1 MECVRIGH
9 HVAMSFVKR
18 RNAVIIPRVRFEDF
32 IDTVRG
38 ALGRGQWSE
47 AASILDDADAAA
59 ADDAQRAL
67 VGIYRAA
74 MPILRGE
81 SGADLRELRENVVR
95 RFSARHV
102 ALAAH
107 YIVADALERR
117 DVATAERY
125 LTPLFDAM
133 STLDDP
139 WLLLASCDLRATVH
153 SMRGDHLSAIE
164 SGRIALEELDRYD
177 GPNAAVM
184 RATLTHN
191 LAYNCLAANE
201 LEDALRYASD
211 ALPVAE
217 ELGRRD
223 FLGQV
228 LLTIAFA
235 HLCLAQLDEAVKRAA
250 EAARHVEGTRMER
263 YVHYV
268 HGEVARRR
276 GKVAEAT
283 AHFQRLE
290 ELYPDIPGVT
300 DMLLSMNVAPFLLP
314 E

>member
-1 MECVRIGH
+1 MV
-9 HVAMSFVKR
+9 
-18 RNAVIIPRVRFEDF
+18 FEGF
-32 IDTVRG
+32 IDTLRG
-38 ALGRGQWSE
+38 ALGRGDWSE
-47 AASILDDADAAA
+47 SARILEDAETLATDES
-59 ADDAQRAL
+59 QRAL
-67 VGIYRAA
+67 VAIYHAA
-74 MPILRGE
+74 MPILRGDAD
-81 SGADLRELRENVVR
+81 ADLRTLRANVVR

-107 YIVADALERR
+107 YIVVDAIERR

-125 LTPLFDAM
+125 LSPLFDALDE
-133 STLDDP
+133 LDDP
-139 WLLLASCDLRATVH
+139 WLFLASCDLRAAWH
-153 SMRGDHLSAIE
+153 SMRGDHRAAID
-164 SGRIALEELDRYD
+164 SGRVALDRLDRYD
-177 GPNAAVM
+177 GPNAAIM

-201 LEDALRYASD
+201 LTDALRYASA
-211 ALPVAE
+211 ALPVAMD
-217 ELGRRD
+217 LGRSD

-235 HLCLAQLDEAVKRAA
+235 HLCSSQLDDAKRRAS
-250 EAARHVEGTRMER
+250 EAAAHVNGTRMER

-276 GKVAEAT
+276 GEMAEAT
-283 AHFQRLE
+283 AHFRRLE